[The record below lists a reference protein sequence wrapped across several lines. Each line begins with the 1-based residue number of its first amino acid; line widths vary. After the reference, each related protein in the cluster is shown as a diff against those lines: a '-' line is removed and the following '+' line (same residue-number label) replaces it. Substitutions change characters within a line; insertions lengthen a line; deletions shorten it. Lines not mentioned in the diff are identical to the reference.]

1 MSKALVA
8 LVGFG
13 VNAVAFWAMIIII
26 VLAVGNQ
33 ILAWVGAAVALGL
46 GVGLYFM
53 AIGQNGDRS

>member
-1 MSKALVA
+1 MALVA
-8 LVGFG
+8 FA

-33 ILAWVGAAVALGL
+33 LLAWVGAAAALGL

-53 AIGQNGDRS
+53 ALGQNGVR